1 MLTKTSA
8 CHPNTGATFLTSAD
22 YLIFLLGAL
31 LPSLLLAWALGFE
44 VRRNAPRWGLV
55 DRPGAGHKAH
65 TQPTPLGGGIAIAL
79 AVVLPFAVGSI
90 VALAA
95 TSSEVIN
102 RFIPPF
108 AATHL
113 SGVRERL
120 PELWTLLLSGM
131 ALVALGVADDCRGI
145 RWQIRLALQALIAA
159 FIVWQTEWQLTAFI
173 PSPAITFAL
182 SVIWIVALIN
192 SFNMLDNMD
201 GLSAG
206 VAAICGAALAAALL
220 LAPDPETGVPQL
232 FTAGFLL
239 VLVGALL
246 GFLLHNR
253 PPAKLFMGD
262 AGSYFIGFCLAT
274 LSMQATYADYSS
286 GTRHAVLVPLCILAV
301 PLYDMT
307 SVILIRL
314 REGRS
319 PFQADRRHFSHRL
332 VDLGFTRPQAVL
344 IIYLMSAATSLTALA
359 MHQVRLSG
367 AIALILVVGC
377 VLGLVAILE
386 NAPRHK

>member
-1 MLTKTSA
+1 M
-8 CHPNTGATFLTSAD
+8 
-22 YLIFLLGAL
+22 
-31 LPSLLLAWALGFE
+31 LPSLVLAWAFGFV
-44 VRRNAPRWGLV
+44 VRRNASRWGLV

-65 TQPTPLGGGIAIAL
+65 AQPTPLGGGLAIVA
-79 AVVLPFAVGSI
+79 AVVLPFAMGQSLLLYLHFAPHPAWLDLPEWI
-90 VALAA
+90 TRH
-95 TSSEVIN
+95 TSGI
-102 RFIPPF
+102 
-108 AATHL
+108 L
-113 SGVRERL
+113 ERS
-120 PELWTLLLSGM
+120 PELWTLLGAGLALS
-131 ALVALGVADDCRGI
+131 VLGLLDDRY
-145 RWQIRLALQALIAA
+145 RLTWQIRLAMQTLIAA
-159 FIVWQTEWQLTAFI
+159 FIIWQTEWQLTAFI

-206 VAAICGAALAAALL
+206 VAAICGGALAAALL
-220 LAPDPETGVPQL
+220 LAPDPATDVPQL

-239 VLVGALL
+239 VLVGALV

-344 IIYLMSAATSLTALA
+344 IIYLMTAATALA
-359 MHQVRLSG
+359 AVAMQQVKLTG
-367 AIALILVVGC
+367 AIALIAVVGC

-386 NAPRHK
+386 NAPRRK

>member
-1 MLTKTSA
+1 LD
-8 CHPNTGATFLTSAD
+8 LVD
-22 YLIFLLGAL
+22 YLIFTLSAT
-31 LPSLLLAWALGFE
+31 LPSLVLAWAFGFV
-44 VRRNAPRWGLV
+44 VRRSAPRWGLI
-55 DRPGAGHKAH
+55 DRPGGGHKAH
-65 TQPTPLGGGIAIAL
+65 AQPTPLGGGIAIAF
-79 AVVLPFAVGSI
+79 AVVLPFVVGTCVVLAFSRDD
-90 VALAA
+90 ALVP
-95 TSSEVIN
+95 S
-102 RFIPPF
+102 FIPAF
-108 AATHL
+108 AAAHL
-113 SGVRERL
+113 SGLRERL
-120 PELWTLLLSGM
+120 PELWTLLAAGIVLVVLGM
-131 ALVALGVADDCRGI
+131 ADDRRGI
-145 RWQIRLALQALIAA
+145 SWKFRLAVQTILAALL
-159 FIVWQTEWQLTAFI
+159 VWQTEWQLTAFI

-182 SVIWIVALIN
+182 SVLWIVALIN

-206 VAAICGAALAAALL
+206 VAAICAAMLAITLL
-220 LAPDPETGVPQL
+220 VAPDPTTGAPQL

-246 GFLLHNR
+246 GFLVHNR

-274 LSMQATYADYSS
+274 LSMQATYADYES

-301 PLYDMT
+301 PLYDMA

-344 IIYLMSAATSLTALA
+344 IMYLMTAATSLAAVAMQQVKLA
-359 MHQVRLSG
+359 G
-367 AIALILVVGC
+367 AIALVAVVGC

-386 NAPRHK
+386 NAPRRK

>member
-1 MLTKTSA
+1 
-8 CHPNTGATFLTSAD
+8 
-22 YLIFLLGAL
+22 
-31 LPSLLLAWALGFE
+31 
-44 VRRNAPRWGLV
+44 
-55 DRPGAGHKAH
+55 
-65 TQPTPLGGGIAIAL
+65 
-79 AVVLPFAVGSI
+79 VL
-90 VALAA
+90 
-95 TSSEVIN
+95 
-102 RFIPPF
+102 
-108 AATHL
+108 
-113 SGVRERL
+113 
-120 PELWTLLLSGM
+120 
-131 ALVALGVADDCRGI
+131 
-145 RWQIRLALQALIAA
+145 
-159 FIVWQTEWQLTAFI
+159 
-173 PSPAITFAL
+173 
-182 SVIWIVALIN
+182 WIVALVN

-206 VAAICGAALAAALL
+206 VAAICGGALAAALL

-239 VLVGALL
+239 VLVGALV

-314 REGRS
+314 LEGRS

-344 IIYLMSAATSLTALA
+344 IIYLMTAATSLAGVA
-359 MHQVRLSG
+359 MQQVSLSG
-367 AIALILVVGC
+367 AIALIAVVGC

-386 NAPRHK
+386 NAPRKR